1 MTMTANTLQRH
12 PASEVD
18 GFDQMLGASSR
29 RYLGSGHNRVSLY
42 VTDVNQL
49 AEDTFGACATVIY
62 PRDWSVKE
70 GQERQPHLSTVDAL
84 RIADITHKQ
93 ILDTHLP
100 WLSCYV
106 ASSLEVRAGAKPC
119 ETLDEVAVVSRIQG
133 TPGDDVV
140 VLAHKVGTL
149 AVAVTWTRQA
159 EDKRG
164 KTPPANQFVASIDSV
179 QLDGAATATCRVRR
193 DKAGPA
199 ELPFVEAL
207 TLTAQLAQVVLYGG
221 DSASRET
228 SSNMWMRR
236 ARFDRLDTPGAVTS
250 HVAVRLH
257 DQRELSVGGQAIRT
271 AEVLALDV
279 FGIKV
284 TASLAIRA

>member
-1 MTMTANTLQRH
+1 MTMTVNTLQRH
-12 PASEVD
+12 PASGVS
-18 GFDQMLGASSR
+18 GFDQVLGASSR
-29 RYLGSGHNRVSLY
+29 RYLGGGHNRVSLHVAD
-42 VTDVNQL
+42 VTRL
-49 AEDTFGACATVIY
+49 TEDTFGACATVIY

-70 GQERQPHLSTVDAL
+70 GQERRPHLSTVDAL

-93 ILDTHLP
+93 ILDTHLA
-100 WLSCYV
+100 WLSCYA

-119 ETLDEVAVVSRIQG
+119 EALEEVAVASRIQG

-164 KTPPANQFVASIDSV
+164 ETPPANQFIASIDSV
-179 QLDGAATATCRVRR
+179 QLESAATASCRVRR
-193 DKAGPA
+193 DTAGPA

-221 DSASRET
+221 DSTSREK
-228 SSNMWMRR
+228 SPNMWMRR
-236 ARFDRLDTPGAVTS
+236 ARFDRLDTPEAVTS
-250 HVAVRLH
+250 QVAVRLH
-257 DQRELSVGGQAIRT
+257 GQRELSVAGQAIRT
-271 AEVLALDV
+271 AEVLASDV
-279 FGIKV
+279 CGIKV
-284 TASLAIRA
+284 TASLAMHA